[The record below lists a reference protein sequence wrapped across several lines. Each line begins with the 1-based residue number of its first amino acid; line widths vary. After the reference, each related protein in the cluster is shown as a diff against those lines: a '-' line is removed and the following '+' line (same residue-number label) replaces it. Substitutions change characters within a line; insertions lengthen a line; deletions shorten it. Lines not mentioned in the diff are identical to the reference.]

1 MNRRTF
7 LQSAGVAATLGLAG
21 CLDGLRE
28 HFGLQGVIPIEIYN
42 EGEQTHNIQLQ
53 ARDLEAGR
61 ESYDQSYSVTPGEP
75 VMPPHLEET
84 EQSFRVT
91 RIENEEEVDV
101 EVVTVTPDTDLVVIR
116 IYDDSLEVEA
126 RQDDGNETNGNETAE
141 TDGNATDGEDE
152 T

>member
-7 LQSAGVAATLGLAG
+7 LQSAGVAATVGLAG

-53 ARDLEAGR
+53 ARELEADR
-61 ESYDQSYSVTPGEP
+61 QSYDQSYSVTPGEP
-75 VMPPHLEET
+75 VMPPHLDKT

-101 EVVTVTPDTDLVVIR
+101 EVVRVTSETDLVVIR
-116 IYDDSLEVEA
+116 IYDDRLEVEA
-126 RQDDGNETNGNETAE
+126 QRNDEDGTDGNETAAGGNE
-141 TDGNATDGEDE
+141 TDGEDDA
-152 T
+152 